1 MSNSNTPEIT
11 NFWKPTKGDEQTFL
25 ITKDN
30 ELDGY
35 NNKYYI
41 GLTKKEGEL
50 GIPNHAVLRNKM
62 AEANIK
68 NNDIIKVKYIGDK
81 NSVNGR
87 TYKDYTLEKVADDY
101 IIRDF
106 KQSTISNEDVKLF
119 THIKGIFEREPEITR
134 EALIAELQLLE

>member
-1 MSNSNTPEIT
+1 
-11 NFWKPTKGDEQTFL
+11 
-25 ITKDN
+25 
-30 ELDGY
+30 
-35 NNKYYI
+35 
-41 GLTKKEGEL
+41 
-50 GIPNHAVLRNKM
+50 M